1 MQFLLPKDYQAA
13 CQAKFEY
20 YKVAILQLLPA
31 AIVEHIGASSIPGAI
46 SKGDLDIYIGVTQ
59 DQHAQAITIL
69 KTLNFYEKQN
79 TLRTETLCML
89 ESSNNDDVA
98 FQVVAMGSQFEMFL
112 HFRDALRAAPE
123 LVRHY
128 NALKARCVGMAPDKY
143 RTQKSKFITGVLK
156 DYETT
161 SCADVSV

>member
-13 CQAKFEY
+13 CQAKFEC
-20 YKVAILQLLPA
+20 YKVDILQLLPA

-46 SKGDLDIYIGVTQ
+46 SKGDLDIYIGITQ
-59 DQHAQAITIL
+59 AQHAQAITIL

-89 ESSNNDDVA
+89 ESNNKDDVA
-98 FQVVAMGSQFEMFL
+98 FQVVAIGSHFEMFL

-123 LVRHY
+123 LVRDY
-128 NALKARCVGMAPDKY
+128 NALKARCAGMAPDEY
-143 RTQKSKFITGVLK
+143 WAQKSKFITHVLQ
-156 DYETT
+156 DFETT
-161 SCADVSV
+161 CCEDVSV